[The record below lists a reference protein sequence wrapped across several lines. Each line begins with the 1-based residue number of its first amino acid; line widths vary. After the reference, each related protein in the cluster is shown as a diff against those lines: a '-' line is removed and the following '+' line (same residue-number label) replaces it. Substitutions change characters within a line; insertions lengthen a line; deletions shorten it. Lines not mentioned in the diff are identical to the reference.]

1 MPFLN
6 CNMVSVFLIGYPMY
20 YRFDPT
26 YILVIAGAII
36 CMLASANVSMTFNR
50 YKSVRT
56 STGITAEEAASR
68 ILSGAGIGNVR
79 IERISGDLTDHYDP
93 RDKVLRL
100 SDSVYGSSS
109 VAAVGVAAHECGH
122 AIQDNESYAPL
133 RIRNSIVPV
142 VNIGSKLSWPVIILG
157 LIFSSLNLLWVGIA
171 LFGLTLLFQV
181 VTLPVEF
188 DASHRAL
195 KILSGRGILYE
206 NEVRGA
212 RKVLTA
218 AAMTYVA
225 STVST
230 LMQLLR
236 LVLLFGRR
244 ND

>member
-1 MPFLN
+1 MPFL
-6 CNMVSVFLIGYPMY
+6 CCDLASVFMIGYRPMY
-20 YRFDPT
+20 YFDPT
-26 YILVIAGAII
+26 YILVIAGALI
-36 CMLASANVSMTFNR
+36 CMLASANVSMTFGK
-50 YKSVRT
+50 YKRVYTRM
-56 STGITAEEAASR
+56 GITAQEAAER
-68 ILSGAGIGNVR
+68 ILSGAGISNVR

-133 RIRNSIVPV
+133 RMRNAIVPV
-142 VNIGSKLSWPVIILG
+142 VNIGSKLSWPVIIIG
-157 LIFSSLNLLWVGIA
+157 LILSSFNLLWIGIA

-188 DASHRAL
+188 DASRRAL
-195 KILSGRGILYE
+195 KILGGRGILYD
-206 NEVRGA
+206 NEVKAA
-212 RKVLTA
+212 RKVLSA

-230 LMQLLR
+230 VMQLLR

-244 ND
+244 DD

>member
-1 MPFLN
+1 MPFLSF
-6 CNMVSVFLIGYPMY
+6 NMISVFIIGYPMY

-26 YILVIAGAII
+26 YILVIAGALI
-36 CMLASANVSMTFNR
+36 CMMASANVSMTFNK
-50 YKSVRT
+50 YKRVRT

-68 ILSGAGIGNVR
+68 ILSGAGISNVR

-100 SDSVYGSSS
+100 SDSVYGMAS

-133 RIRNSIVPV
+133 RWRNSIVPV
-142 VNIGSKLSWPVIILG
+142 VNIGSKLSWPIIILG
-157 LIFSSLNLLWVGIA
+157 IILSSLNLLWVGIA
-171 LFGLTLLFQV
+171 LFGLTLIFQI

-195 KILSGRGILYE
+195 KILSGRGILYD
-206 NEVRGA
+206 NEVKGA
-212 RKVLTA
+212 RKVLSA

-225 STVST
+225 STIST
-230 LMQLLR
+230 LLQLLR